1 MSIFVIRISSFIR
14 HSPFVLRH
22 CPRSGGK
29 STTMTFLTPLFLL
42 GLLSAAIP
50 LLIHLSR
57 SRRTKKIQFSTTR
70 FLTDQ
75 FLRSY
80 RMSRLKE
87 LLLLAV
93 RMALCALFAIALARP
108 LLLPKGQSVIVGQS
122 RSVAFVLDDSA
133 SMGLLDEG
141 QPLLAKARQVA
152 RDLLGELKPGDTA
165 SVVLAGRRAAGPQVL
180 FAEPTSNLPD
190 VRQALDGVTVAALG
204 TDLSEAVR
212 RAEDVLR
219 SSTAQS
225 KEIYVLSDLQ
235 DSGWELSDAP
245 ASATKSDS
253 LVFFVRLRAASTENL
268 AVTAMQYATSRPM
281 VGVPF
286 LIRPHVRNA
295 GKQMRDAT
303 VSLIVDGKKV
313 GEQELKGLQSG
324 RWQVPR
330 FHHTF
335 DKGGWHSGYVE
346 VADES
351 LAADNRRYFAFQV
364 LDSIKLL
371 AVNGAPSSVPRL
383 DELFFLRLAL
393 SAASEGASPIQM
405 DTIAAPGLA
414 DRDLASYPLVL
425 LANVESLP
433 LAAVEKLERYVD
445 SGGSVW
451 FFLGDKVNPAFYN
464 DMLAGPT
471 RLHGGLLPARLS
483 NLETGRAGSVSPPS
497 ELEPATPRGADAPR
511 SPTGYDVASIGN
523 VNTDHPALSNFGEAG
538 SANLSGVTFKS
549 LWRLDPQGGDVLMR
563 TNSDVPIL
571 CEKRFGKGR
580 SLVFAS
586 TCDRNWTNFPVRPAF
601 LPWLYRLVGHL
612 AQQPLDDAGFRLTG
626 EIVLLPTGTT
636 SSVWQVK
643 RPDDSVSFAAPA
655 DPTSSRIDFN
665 DTEQS
670 GVYSVTSTDAAS
682 PVMQFVANL
691 ESYESDLQFLD
702 DMLAEAEQPGRQLS
716 REERIER
723 GLADLLPG
731 HPLVTY
737 VADAANIVGASQ
749 AARRG
754 FKLWDVMLVIVLL
767 LALFEPW
774 FANWISWRTY
784 VRAEGTKRNSLSPWG
799 VRVRGS
805 SGFADSASGAT
816 AFAPPPHSR
825 PLSPVGER
833 GD

>member
-1 MSIFVIRISSFIR
+1 
-14 HSPFVLRH
+14 
-22 CPRSGGK
+22 
-29 STTMTFLTPLFLL
+29 MTFLSPPFLL

-93 RMALCALFAIALARP
+93 RMALCALFAVALAKP
-108 LLLPKGQSVIVGQS
+108 LLLPKGQSVVVGQS
-122 RSVAFVLDDSA
+122 RSVVFVLDDSA
-133 SMGLLDEG
+133 SMGLIDGG
-141 QPLLAKARQVA
+141 QSLLVKTQQVA
-152 RDLLGELKPGDTA
+152 RDLIGELKPGDSA

-180 FAEPTSNLPD
+180 FAEPTANLPD
-190 VRQALDGVTVAALG
+190 VRQAIDGVAVASLG
-204 TDLSEAVR
+204 TDLSSAVR
-212 RAEDVLR
+212 RAEEVLR

-235 DSGWELSDAP
+235 DSGWELPDAP
-245 ASATKSDS
+245 VSATKSDS
-253 LVFFVRLRAASTENL
+253 LVFFVRLRAASSENL

-286 LIRPHVRNA
+286 LIRPHIRNA
-295 GKQMRDAT
+295 GQHVRDAT
-303 VSLIVDGKKV
+303 VRLVVDGKKV
-313 GEQELKGLQSG
+313 GEQELKGLQPG

-330 FHHTF
+330 FHHAF

-364 LDSIKLL
+364 LDSITLL

-405 DTIAAPGLA
+405 DTIAATGLA
-414 DRDLASYPLVL
+414 DRDLAPYPLVL

-433 LAAVEKLERYVD
+433 HAAVEKLERYVD

-464 DMLAGPT
+464 DTLSGPT
-471 RLHGGLLPARLS
+471 RLHGGLLSARLS
-483 NLETGRAGSVSPPS
+483 KLEGDAATGN
-497 ELEPATPRGADAPR
+497 
-511 SPTGYDVASIGN
+511 DVASVGS
-523 VNTDHPALSNFGEAG
+523 VNTDHPALSSFGEAG

-549 LWRLDPQGGDVLMR
+549 LWRLDPNGGDVLMR
-563 TNSDVPIL
+563 TNTDVPIL
-571 CEKRFGKGR
+571 CERSFGKGR

-586 TCDRNWTNFPVRPAF
+586 TCDRDWTNFPVRPAF

-612 AQQPLDDAGFRLTG
+612 AQQPLDDQVFRLTG
-626 EIVLLPTGTT
+626 EIVSLPAGTS

-643 RPDDSVSFAAPA
+643 RPDDSVSFVATAEA
-655 DPTSSRIDFN
+655 ISGRIEFT
-665 DTEQS
+665 DTELP
-670 GVYSVTSTDAAS
+670 GVYTVTSTDAAS
-682 PVMQFVANL
+682 PAKQFVANL
-691 ESYESDLQFLD
+691 ESYESDLRFLD
-702 DMLAEAEQPGRQLS
+702 DVLAEAEQPGRGLT
-716 REERIER
+716 RDVRIER

-731 HPLVTY
+731 HALVTY
-737 VADAANIVGASQ
+737 VADAANIVGVSQ

-754 FKLWDVMLVIVLL
+754 FKLWDVVLVVVLL

-774 FANWISWRTY
+774 FANWISWKTY
-784 VRAEGTKRNSLSPWG
+784 VRSEGTTKTRRHE
-799 VRVRGS
+799 VR
-805 SGFADSASGAT
+805 T
-816 AFAPPPHSR
+816 KEE
-825 PLSPVGER
+825 PVGR
-833 GD
+833 KSPPVISS